1 MKIRERKNNMER
13 NNKLTNGQSYSI
25 TIAAIIGIAVLSLPR
40 YLAELY
46 GPDGWVMILIAG
58 FISAILVRFITKLSR
73 LYPDKTPIDFGRV
86 ILPKFMSDI
95 VSLIFMIYLVITLG
109 VSVRIFGEVIKM
121 FLMYKTP
128 LEVVIATMLLTCSF
142 LVRKGIQAI
151 GRVIQMIIP
160 LVLIPILILIVPI
173 LFELDLENIKPL
185 FRTDIKD
192 IIKGIPFILAW
203 FLGFEVIL
211 FNMAYIDDKEHSYK
225 YNVMSIVTITF
236 IYLVT
241 FLVSITRFGV
251 SETGHLIWPTL
262 SLMQTINVPGIFL
275 ENVEGVAMGLW
286 ILMVFAAMVPLY
298 FIATL
303 ILRKV
308 LRCKEHTQF
317 VLPLVPIIY
326 IIALFPDNL
335 AEVYDLARISAMYIG
350 LPFAVFVPLM
360 YYVIA
365 LFRKRRG
372 KGARDNV

>member
-1 MKIRERKNNMER
+1 MER

-25 TIAAIIGIAVLSLPR
+25 TVAAVIGIAVLSLPR

-46 GPDGWVMILIAG
+46 GPDGWVVILIAG
-58 FISAILVRFITKLSR
+58 TISAILVRFITKLSI
-73 LYPDKTPIDFGRV
+73 LYPNKTPIDFGRV
-86 ILPKFMSDI
+86 LLPKFMSDI
-95 VSLIFMIYLVITLG
+95 ISLIFMIYIIITLG
-109 VSVRIFGEVIKM
+109 VCVRIFGEVIKM

-160 LVLIPILILIVPI
+160 IVLIPILILIIPI
-173 LFELDLENIKPL
+173 LFELDLENIKPF
-185 FRTDIKD
+185 FRTDIRD

-211 FNMAYIDDKEHSYK
+211 FNMAYIDDKEYSYK
-225 YNVMSIVTITF
+225 YNIMSIVTVTF

-251 SETGHLIWPTL
+251 SETAHLIWPTL

-303 ILRKV
+303 IIRKV

-317 VLPLVPIIY
+317 VLPLIPIIY

-335 AEVYDLARISAMYIG
+335 AEVYDLARNSAMYIG
-350 LPFAVFVPLM
+350 LPFVVFVPLI

-365 LFRKRRG
+365 LFRNRRG